1 MDLYP
6 HELGTCITISMCMHQ
21 SHHPCCYT
29 KSCLLDS
36 EIFKSP
42 KQSLGD
48 LLCLETYCV
57 CSDSSSFFN
66 PELVHHVSQRWPNE
80 ILQNSS
86 LFFWGGEVKKVW
98 CLT

>member
-6 HELGTCITISMCMHQ
+6 HELGTCITTSMCMHQ

-57 CSDSSSFFN
+57 CSDSSSFLTLNLFIAFLKDGQMEFYKTLGYDR
-66 PELVHHVSQRWPNE
+66 PAYLVVHSV
-80 ILQNSS
+80 
-86 LFFWGGEVKKVW
+86 
-98 CLT
+98 